1 MNTTTTRTTHLIP
14 DTFTM
19 LKRILAHMLKNPI
32 STVMTTLATP
42 IILLVM
48 MYNLF
53 GGLVEQTGVADTR
66 YIDYLTP
73 GLILITAIYG
83 MAMATLRVNTDLTQ
97 GIIARFRTMSIA
109 RSAVLNGHVLGST
122 IGTLASISVIVVL
135 AYLTGFRPTTTPL
148 EWLAAAGLVTLFV
161 VAMTWLA
168 VAVGVSS
175 KSPEAAQSSLFLLYT
190 LPFIS
195 SAFVPT
201 QSMTPVVKWIA
212 ENQPFSPIIDTV
224 RGLLIGTPIG
234 SRGLVAVA
242 WCIGIALFGY
252 LLSRAA
258 YNRNSNV

>member
-1 MNTTTTRTTHLIP
+1 MNSTSYLIS
-14 DTFTM
+14 DTLTM
-19 LKRILAHMLKNPI
+19 LKRILAHMLKNPVMTI
-32 STVMTTLATP
+32 MTTLATP

-53 GGLVEQTGVADTR
+53 GGLVEQNGGMNTN

-83 MAMATLRVNTDLTQ
+83 MALAALRVNTDLTQ

-109 RSAVLNGHVLGST
+109 RSAVLNGHVLGSV
-122 IGTLASISVIVVL
+122 IGTLSSISVIVVL
-135 AYLTGFRPTTTPL
+135 AFFTGFRPTTTPV

-161 VAMTWLA
+161 LAMTWLA
-168 VAVGVSS
+168 VAVGVSA

-224 RGLLIGTPIG
+224 RGLLIGTLIG

-242 WCIGIALFGY
+242 WCLGIALFGY
-252 LLSRAA
+252 LLARAA
-258 YNRNSNV
+258 YNRSPNL